1 MITDFKIL
9 RQDLS
14 NRGGGIEID
23 LSPYGYEGQKMTAY
37 QNYLGG
43 GLLGRISNDC
53 TIRDWDVD
61 SKLVD
66 IAINLKMYMHELTNP
81 EGEWERQS
89 YDQNQRM
96 PLSGY

>member
-14 NRGGGIEID
+14 RRGGGIEID